1 MFQSMYSKQWKG
13 WFKNTLSMR
22 IFTKADHLPLYT
34 MLKKCLNL
42 KRITKWLNCSVSTKA
57 FVFIKYKM
65 REWVLIKLYY
75 LEKNVNMKPK
85 CSFESNYNV
94 FKYGYNR
101 K

>member
-1 MFQSMYSKQWKG
+1 M
-13 WFKNTLSMR
+13 T
-22 IFTKADHLPLYT
+22 
-34 MLKKCLNL
+34 
-42 KRITKWLNCSVSTKA
+42 TKA

-65 REWVLIKLYY
+65 RGWVLIKLYY

>member
-1 MFQSMYSKQWKG
+1 M
-13 WFKNTLSMR
+13 
-22 IFTKADHLPLYT
+22 
-34 MLKKCLNL
+34 
-42 KRITKWLNCSVSTKA
+42 
-57 FVFIKYKM
+57 
-65 REWVLIKLYY
+65 LIKLYY